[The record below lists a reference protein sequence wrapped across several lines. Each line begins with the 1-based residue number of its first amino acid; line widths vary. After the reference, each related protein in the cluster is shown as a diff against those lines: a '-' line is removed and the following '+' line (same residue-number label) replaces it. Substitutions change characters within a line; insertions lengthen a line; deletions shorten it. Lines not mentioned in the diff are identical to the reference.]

1 MSNNNQITVS
11 KQKELTFSE
20 TFDFCLSSIKHRFFR
35 SILTLAVVVLAV
47 AFFMYLLTDNVYR
60 SSLRKG
66 VGAEIKQARKSSVL
80 LNIMLTRPTQKEFEL
95 MLAKSSDN
103 PELKKMLVSVLKADD
118 DKISELADLAR
129 KKQRYL
135 RFFKDM
141 KIGQRKLLIGRLS
154 GDEIFLNLADQ
165 KNFEKFKDDLAPM
178 GNLKLPGGYES
189 FYSYLADYKNYM
201 KKRDLLHK
209 EWNHAISY
217 LLEQSSKLS
226 GSRPLKDVLASET
239 PEDRKKVEEFY
250 KIINNAGFN
259 ISKEDYKGIVGEMKK
274 AKLKEKIILTLNKPE
289 IRSEWRGIFKEKYKK
304 ISDKLKVLDDPRVV
318 KLLKDS
324 FKEDQLKMISSE
336 IRYEDELSDLEYK
349 LDFGIARTES
359 GLSNK
364 DIYLLVL
371 SFIVCM
377 VGIANAMLM
386 SITERF
392 REIATLKCLGATDMF
407 ILVQIT
413 IEAALQGVA
422 GGFLGVLIGL
432 IITTVKDSLIFGTR
446 LFEYFPVSGVGI
458 AMGVSLVAGVLL
470 SVFASI
476 YPAWKAAKMAPM
488 EAMRVE

>member
-1 MSNNNQITVS
+1 
-11 KQKELTFSE
+11 
-20 TFDFCLSSIKHRFFR
+20 
-35 SILTLAVVVLAV
+35 LAVVVLAV

-60 SSLRKG
+60 SSLRTG
-66 VGAEIKQARKSSVL
+66 VGDEIKQARKSTVL
-80 LNIMLTRPTQKEFEL
+80 LNILLTKPTQKEFEL
-95 MLAKSSDN
+95 MLAKSSVN
-103 PELKKMLVSVLKADD
+103 PELKKMLVSVLKSDD
-118 DKISELADLAR
+118 NKISEMAELAR
-129 KKQRYL
+129 SKKRYL

-141 KIGQRKLLIGRLS
+141 KIGQRKLLIGRLT
-154 GDEIFLNLADQ
+154 GDNIFLNLIEK

-178 GNLKLPGGYES
+178 GNLKLPGGYDS
-189 FYSYLADYKNYM
+189 FKSYLTDYKNYI
-201 KKRDLLHK
+201 KKRNQLHK
-209 EWNHAISY
+209 EWNEAISY
-217 LLEQSSKLS
+217 LLKQSSDIT
-226 GSRPLKDVLASET
+226 GSRPLKEVLASDS
-239 PEDRKKVEEFY
+239 PEDIKKVQEFY

-259 ISKEDYKGIVGEMKK
+259 ISQADYNGIIKEMKK
-274 AKLKEKIILTLNKPE
+274 GKLKESIILKLNKPE

-304 ISDKLKVLDDPRVV
+304 ISEKLRVLDDSRVI
-318 KLLKDS
+318 KLLKDDFS
-324 FKEDQLKMISSE
+324 KEKLEMISRES
-336 IRYEDELSDLEYK
+336 RYEDELTDLEYK
-349 LDFGIARTES
+349 LDFGIARTKS

-422 GGFLGVLIGL
+422 GGILGVIIGL
-432 IITTVKDSLIFGTR
+432 IITTLKDSLIFGTR
-446 LFEYFPVSGVGI
+446 LFEYFPVSGVGM